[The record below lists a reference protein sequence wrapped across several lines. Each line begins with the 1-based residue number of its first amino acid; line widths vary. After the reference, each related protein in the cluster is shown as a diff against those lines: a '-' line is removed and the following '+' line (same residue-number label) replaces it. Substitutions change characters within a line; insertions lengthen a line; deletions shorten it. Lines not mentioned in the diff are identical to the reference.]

1 MTPPSKTTT
10 WAMTWSLCVLTA
22 LGLCGCATTQLDA
35 APSPHPDRDAVWC
48 VPAPVNNTST
58 PYAGERVQRQL
69 AALLGAQG
77 LSHLLLPPSANT
89 GGPLPIDNGSDD
101 QRQELDWARRHGA
114 RYALLGSVDEWDYKI
129 GLDGQPAVGFTVR
142 LLDLESGRIIWSG
155 VASASGASREGLAV
169 LSERTLA
176 GLLERLLP

>member
-1 MTPPSKTTT
+1 MTSPCKPTT
-10 WAMTWSLCVLTA
+10 WAFLVLTA
-22 LGLCGCATTQLDA
+22 LGLCGCASTQLDA

-48 VPAPVNNTST
+48 ILAPINNTST

-77 LSHLLLPPSANT
+77 LPHLLVPPASGAS
-89 GGPLPIDNGSDD
+89 GPLPIDNGADD
-101 QRQELDWARRHGA
+101 QQTELDWARHHGA
-114 RYALLGSVDEWDYKI
+114 RYALLGSVDEWTYKI

-142 LLDLESGRIIWSG
+142 LLDLGSGRIIWSG
-155 VASASGASREGLAV
+155 AASASGNSREGLAV

-176 GLLERLLP
+176 GLVKRLLP

>member
-1 MTPPSKTTT
+1 MTPSYKATT
-10 WAMTWSLCVLTA
+10 WALFALTA
-22 LGLCGCATTQLDA
+22 LGLSGCASTQLDT
-35 APSPHPDRDAVWC
+35 APSPRPEREAVWC

-77 LSHLLLPPSANT
+77 LSRLLLPPAPDSS
-89 GGPLPIDNGSDD
+89 GPLPIDNGADD
-101 QRQELDWARRHGA
+101 QRQELDWARHHEA
-114 RYALLGSVDEWDYKI
+114 RYVLLGSVDEWDYKI

-142 LLDLESGRIIWSG
+142 LLDLQSGKIVWSG
-155 VASASGASREGLAV
+155 VASASGDSREGLAA

-176 GLLERLLP
+176 ALLKRLLT